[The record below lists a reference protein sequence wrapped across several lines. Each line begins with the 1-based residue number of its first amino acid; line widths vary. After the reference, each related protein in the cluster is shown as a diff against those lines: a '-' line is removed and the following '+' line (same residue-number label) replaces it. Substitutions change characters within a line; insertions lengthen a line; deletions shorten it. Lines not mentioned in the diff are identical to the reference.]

1 MQPMRSPQGRRAG
14 LTRARVLDAAIE
26 LIDRDG
32 LESFS
37 LRRLACELGVEPMS
51 LYNHVA
57 SKDDLLDGVV
67 EVVMAKLAMTGPL
80 SGTWE
85 DQIRQAANAFRDVL
99 LSHPQVSIL
108 VLTRRV
114 LTDRP
119 LDVLREA
126 ISPFISAGLEPA
138 DALVVL
144 RAFTAF
150 LTGTILRELGADMS
164 FAAVDSALAESRVA
178 NLADSM
184 DHVVADSAHEIAR
197 IDHHAVFQR
206 GLGLFIAGLSA
217 ELRDPGHTHSAPRT
231 RPSSDS

>member
-1 MQPMRSPQGRRAG
+1 MPRTKVQPTRSPRGRRAG
-14 LTRARVLDAAIE
+14 LTRALVLDAAIN

-99 LSHPQVSIL
+99 LSHPQVSIV

-119 LDVLREA
+119 LGVLREA
-126 ISPFISAGLEPA
+126 ISPFVSAGLEPA

-150 LTGTILRELGADMS
+150 LTGTILRELGSDMS
-164 FAAVDSALAESRVA
+164 FAAVDSAVDESRVA

-184 DHVVADSAHEIAR
+184 DPVVADSAQEIAR
-197 IDHHAVFQR
+197 IDHDAVFQR
-206 GLGLFIAGLSA
+206 GLELFIAGLQA
-217 ELRDPGHTHSAPRT
+217 QLQLPGGTPRT
-231 RPSSDS
+231 